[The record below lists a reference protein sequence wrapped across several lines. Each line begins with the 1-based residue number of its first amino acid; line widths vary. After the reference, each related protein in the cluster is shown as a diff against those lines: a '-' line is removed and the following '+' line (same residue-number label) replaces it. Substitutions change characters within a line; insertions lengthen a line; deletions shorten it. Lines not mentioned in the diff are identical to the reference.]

1 MMKHGQNI
9 EWDSCWKGEN
19 SMTLPITPEMR
30 DLINKVYPYL
40 NEKHELPAD
49 APEDIKEALA
59 EYRRLGKEQEEFA
72 LSL

>member
-1 MMKHGQNI
+1 
-9 EWDSCWKGEN
+9 
-19 SMTLPITPEMR
+19 MTLPITPEMR